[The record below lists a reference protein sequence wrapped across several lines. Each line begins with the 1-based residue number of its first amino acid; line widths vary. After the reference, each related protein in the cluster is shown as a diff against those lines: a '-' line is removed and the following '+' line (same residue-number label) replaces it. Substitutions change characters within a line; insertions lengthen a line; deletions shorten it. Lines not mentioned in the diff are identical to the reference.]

1 MSINESIRGPLL
13 SLESKLHWT
22 GNMDDQ
28 VSLVEAFYES
38 YSEHMSNLDQI
49 KQQLKAVKS
58 QAKSCFEWVDSVLVH
73 AIEHGQW
80 AVFENANLCNPSILD
95 RLNSLLEGGA
105 SSLCMNEQGLINE
118 GTELR

>member
-1 MSINESIRGPLL
+1 
-13 SLESKLHWT
+13 
-22 GNMDDQ
+22 MDDQ

-73 AIEHGQW
+73 AIE
-80 AVFENANLCNPSILD
+80 
-95 RLNSLLEGGA
+95 
-105 SSLCMNEQGLINE
+105 QG
-118 GTELR
+118 

>member
-1 MSINESIRGPLL
+1 MSLNESIRGPLL

-73 AIEHGQW
+73 AIE
-80 AVFENANLCNPSILD
+80 
-95 RLNSLLEGGA
+95 
-105 SSLCMNEQGLINE
+105 QG
-118 GTELR
+118 